1 MGAQPSNG
9 STKDG
14 CNKANSKHYPQV
26 TRSIYSSPLCNPTR
40 PFTARDSST
49 RPTPANHSK
58 FLRCHGKKL
67 RYPGPKLYPQKSYIT
82 CTHVTLTLPAQ
93 KRQAIARPAA
103 QKDKNTPQPGGHYP
117 KQKGYLSKLSW
128 VPYSDIRRTRGVSI
142 RHVRVAESLTLTVDG
157 GGGIHQ
163 IRSEQ
168 PKSSVARIWLR
179 EKRKFGSKSAINWNW
194 RKKKE

>member
-1 MGAQPSNG
+1 MINLLLVLSFFKQHCTHINNNHRWVGAQPSNG

-49 RPTPANHSK
+49 CPTPANHSK

-67 RYPGPKLYPQKSYIT
+67 RYPGPKLYPQKSHIT

-93 KRQAIARPAA
+93 KRQGKAA
-103 QKDKNTPQPGGHYP
+103 DSPTCRLKRQKYSSTGRT
-117 KQKGYLSKLSW
+117 LS
-128 VPYSDIRRTRGVSI
+128 
-142 RHVRVAESLTLTVDG
+142 
-157 GGGIHQ
+157 
-163 IRSEQ
+163 
-168 PKSSVARIWLR
+168 
-179 EKRKFGSKSAINWNW
+179 
-194 RKKKE
+194 